1 MILVKKY
8 LLRITLIILSIMFL
22 VGCDQTTKKAA
33 HIHLKDKDHQ
43 EIAGIIN
50 LQYVENDGGMLSLG
64 SKLSAEIKFIIFVV
78 IVSTFLLLLFLYV
91 IKNKQEMLLKQS
103 ALILIL
109 SGGLGNLFDRI
120 FNDGNVVDFIRIK
133 LPIIESGI
141 FNVADF
147 YVTTGFILLLISSF
161 VKTKRKKNLS
171 EII

>member
-1 MILVKKY
+1 MKVVKNFA
-8 LLRITLIILSIMFL
+8 LRIVIVLFVIAAL

-33 HIHLKDKDHQ
+33 NDHLKDKTNQ
-43 EIAGIIN
+43 EIAGLIN
-50 LQYVENDGGMLSLG
+50 LQYVENNGGMLSLG

-78 IVSTFLLLLFLYV
+78 IVSTFLLLLFLYI
-91 IKNKQEMLLKQS
+91 IKNKQEMLLKQT

-141 FNVADF
+141 FNIADF
-147 YVTTGFILLLISSF
+147 YVTAGFVLLLISSF
-161 VKTKRKKNLS
+161 VKTKRKKKLS